1 MVQDEGDRKPGSVP
15 PQLQAAMIIHLGQ
28 ALPTAS
34 SDRTRR
40 LQASNLSPTSSHH
53 ASAAGR
59 KWERLPIWSCSEWG
73 LPSPGVT
80 IGTGALLPHRFTLTK
95 HGARWSS
102 VPCMG
107 LAVCFLWHFPWGRP
121 HWTLSST
128 LLCGART
135 FLPSPGSE
143 ERSSGLLRPKMTGV
157 VQHSVCIRISF
168 SKAVGLIASALN
180 TLRSLLWVGRP

>member
-1 MVQDEGDRKPGSVP
+1 MIQDEGDRKPGSVP
-15 PQLQAAMIIHLGQ
+15 PE
-28 ALPTAS
+28 LPSGDDHS
-34 SDRTRR
+34 SGTGVADCLKRP
-40 LQASNLSPTSSHH
+40 NPE
-53 ASAAGR
+53 AAGEQPVSHLIPPR
-59 KWERLPIWSCSEWG
+59 FRGRSKWERLPIWSCSEWG

-135 FLPSPGSE
+135 FLPPPGSE
-143 ERSSGLLRPKMTGV
+143 ERSSGLLRPKKGRY
-157 VQHSVCIRISF
+157 C
-168 SKAVGLIASALN
+168 SALSVHSCYAFESGGTERLGGN
-180 TLRSLLWVGRP
+180 TLRSY